1 MAQATVWGGAVV
13 VMPPVPDLSMP
24 FNLAGLVKTFY
35 AFVMAATLNVLL
47 RKATTKMGDEY
58 NGRPR
63 AKVRKRG

>member
-1 MAQATVWGGAVV
+1 MAVV
-13 VMPPVPDLSMP
+13 VIPPVPDLSMP
-24 FNLAGLVKTFY
+24 FNVTRLLGTFY

-63 AKVRKRG
+63 